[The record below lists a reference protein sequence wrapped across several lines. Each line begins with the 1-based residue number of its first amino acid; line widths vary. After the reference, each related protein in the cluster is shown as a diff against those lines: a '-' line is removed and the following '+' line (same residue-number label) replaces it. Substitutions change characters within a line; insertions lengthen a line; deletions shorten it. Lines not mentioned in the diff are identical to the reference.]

1 MTMARVD
8 LSHFLD
14 TVYGGVDPNITGNG
28 GPECAA
34 FLSVRQRALES
45 VIMIAVSLLQIVLAY
60 QKIGDGFWEHWNR
73 SGSAQGHHETLGRNI
88 LQAAL
93 CLTFG
98 LEIGFKCASKT
109 LIYLLNPCHVVTAL
123 QIFLLTCPPCQA
135 VLILFRLH
143 VHMLNGPL
151 LALLFPVVN
160 TRLLPF
166 ETEVYYI
173 QHLLMYV
180 VPFYLLSKGGV
191 YKPEPLGDFRWAV
204 LATGLLFLYH
214 YTILQTL
221 AVVTMVNLNNM
232 LCPAVSDPFRGP
244 YYRMWA
250 SLHQTALLLIHGKAI
265 TLLAFALPSLI
276 RTLWGKL
283 KLAQPQNKETQWNTH
298 EQGDCRKPTVQK
310 KHRDKAIKVETP
322 GRRKPAL
329 IQRSIV

>member
-1 MTMARVD
+1 MGFGENWEFYINSYSSFFKESCVWRFPWMTMARVD

-60 QKIGDGFWEHWNR
+60 QKIGDGFQEHWNL
-73 SGSAQGHHETLGRNI
+73 SGSAQEHHETLGRNV

-180 VPFYLLSKGGV
+180 VPFYLLNKGGYDGELEQYAV
-191 YKPEPLGDFRWAV
+191 PGRVRPIPRTLLSHVGLPSPDRTPAHPREGDHAAGFCSAVADPHPLG
-204 LATGLLFLYH
+204 
-214 YTILQTL
+214 QTE
-221 AVVTMVNLNNM
+221 AG
-232 LCPAVSDPFRGP
+232 VSDQCVREAD
-244 YYRMWA
+244 R
-250 SLHQTALLLIHGKAI
+250 
-265 TLLAFALPSLI
+265 
-276 RTLWGKL
+276 
-283 KLAQPQNKETQWNTH
+283 
-298 EQGDCRKPTVQK
+298 PTGM
-310 KHRDKAIKVETP
+310 RTP
-322 GRRKPAL
+322 GSR
-329 IQRSIV
+329 

>member
-1 MTMARVD
+1 MARVD

-14 TVYGGVDPNITGNG
+14 IVYGGVDPNITGNG
-28 GPECAA
+28 GPECTA
-34 FLSVRQRALES
+34 FLSVRQRVLES
-45 VIMIAVSLLQIVLAY
+45 VIMVAVSLLQIVVAY
-60 QKIGDGFWEHWNR
+60 EKIGDGFREHWNL
-73 SGSAQGHHETLGRNI
+73 SGSSQEHHETLGRNI

-143 VHMLNGPL
+143 IHMLNGPL

-180 VPFYLLSKGGV
+180 VPFYLLGKGGKDQTPALDV
-191 YKPEPLGDFRWAV
+191 DRCVQTRTFGRLQVGGVGYRAALSLPLHHPSDSGTGDDGE
-204 LATGLLFLYH
+204 LEQY
-214 YTILQTL
+214 
-221 AVVTMVNLNNM
+221 
-232 LCPAVSDPFRGP
+232 AVS
-244 YYRMWA
+244 
-250 SLHQTALLLIHGKAI
+250 
-265 TLLAFALPSLI
+265 
-276 RTLWGKL
+276 
-283 KLAQPQNKETQWNTH
+283 
-298 EQGDCRKPTVQK
+298 
-310 KHRDKAIKVETP
+310 
-322 GRRKPAL
+322 GR
-329 IQRSIV
+329 V